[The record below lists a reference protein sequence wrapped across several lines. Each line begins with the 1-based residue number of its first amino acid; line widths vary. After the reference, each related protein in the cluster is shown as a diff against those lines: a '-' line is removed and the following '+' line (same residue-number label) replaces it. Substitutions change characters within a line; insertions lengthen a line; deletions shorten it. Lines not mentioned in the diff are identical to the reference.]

1 MIIALLLAA
10 GTSSRY
16 GGANKLLLPFG
27 TSTVLGT
34 SLNAIAQTQVGA
46 VVAVTGHQA
55 DAVTAVLQTHTPML
69 PVGLVLTR
77 NPHYREG
84 EMVSSVQ
91 MGVRHVM
98 QHFPQAEAVLVC
110 LGDQPLLPVDVVNR
124 LIAAHRQGCG
134 GLLAP
139 RFRGQRGHPVLIH
152 RRYWPAVLQLPPSQN
167 VRDIL
172 RANRHD
178 LAFLDINDEGILL
191 DVDTPEAYRYARQV
205 AGVVTG

>member
-16 GGANKLLLPFG
+16 GGENKLLLPFG
-27 TSTVLGT
+27 PRTVLGT
-34 SLNAIAQTQVGA
+34 SLNTIAQTQVGA

-55 DAVTAVLQTHTPML
+55 DEVTAVLQAHTPTL
-69 PVGLVLTR
+69 PAGLTLTH

-84 EMVSSVQ
+84 EMLSSVQ
-91 MGVRHVM
+91 TGVRYVT

-124 LIAAHRQGCG
+124 LIAAYRQGCAR
-134 GLLAP
+134 LLAP

-152 RRYWPAVLQLPPSQN
+152 RRYWPAVLHLTLGQN
-167 VRDIL
+167 VRDVL

-178 LAFLDINDEGILL
+178 LAFLDVNDEGILL

-205 AGVVTG
+205 AGL